1 MTNLKEMTQDIIN
14 AIYGKQDAVAHLT
27 NERTLDSHFDA
38 IDRFEQGIN
47 ILAMNNV
54 GDRYKEVATDNGS
67 KIVRVVGRDKA
78 DKRELWNGR
87 LQYTMYKSESE
98 KYLPK
103 KSASTA
109 SIKVKN
115 FSKKST
121 YIPTPERVDIDYSTL
136 KPNSSLNYYSVVSY
150 RIFKKAVVLEVV
162 NPDSENT
169 AIQNR
174 ELPENNNLPLHIV
187 FRYEPLTKTG
197 QINPYDGLTQLKSFL
212 KKQKCVTTTKPAT
225 LRDALE
231 SLVGNTVDFG
241 VVYPYNYTTK
251 SDNLTVYSVF
261 GEFDTIEEQF
271 SEQNYSFED
280 STEYT
285 EVDDDCLGY
294 ESVKPEVYANINLKN
309 NRVISYDCHKEF
321 LEPIPLVYNHI
332 GYIFD

>member
-1 MTNLKEMTQDIIN
+1 MTTLQNLTQEIIN
-14 AIYGKQDAVAHLT
+14 AVQGQQDAITHLA

-54 GDRYKEVATDNGS
+54 GDRYKEIETDNGS
-67 KIVRVVGRDKA
+67 KRVRVVGRDKA

-121 YIPTPERVDIDYSTL
+121 YIPTNERVDIDYSAL

-150 RIFKKAVVLEVV
+150 KIYKKAVILEVL
-162 NPDSENT
+162 NPDNESD
-169 AIQNR
+169 ARQNR
-174 ELPENNNLPLHIV
+174 ELPEKNPQTLHIV
-187 FRYEPLTKTG
+187 FKYEPLTKTG

-212 KKQKCVTTTKPAT
+212 KNQKCVTTTKPAT

-251 SDNLTVYSVF
+251 SDKLTVFSVF
-261 GEFDTIEEQF
+261 GDFESFEEQF
-271 SEQNYSFED
+271 AE
-280 STEYT
+280 
-285 EVDDDCLGY
+285 
-294 ESVKPEVYANINLKN
+294 
-309 NRVISYDCHKEF
+309 
-321 LEPIPLVYNHI
+321 
-332 GYIFD
+332 

>member
-1 MTNLKEMTQDIIN
+1 MTNLKEMTQEIIN
-14 AIYGKQDAVAHLT
+14 AVYGKQDAVTHLA

-54 GDRYKEVATDNGS
+54 GDRYKEVATENGS
-67 KIVRVVGRDKA
+67 KIVRVVGKDKA
-78 DKRELWNGR
+78 DKRELWNGK
-87 LQYTMYKSESE
+87 LQYTMYKSESD

-103 KSASTA
+103 KSASKA

-121 YIPTPERVDIDYSTL
+121 YIHTTERADIDYSAL

-150 RIFKKAVVLEVV
+150 RIFKKAVILEVL
-162 NPDSENT
+162 NPDHESD
-169 AIQNR
+169 ARQNR
-174 ELPENNNLPLHIV
+174 ELPEKNPQTLHIV
-187 FRYEPLTKTG
+187 FKYEPLTKTG

-212 KKQKCVTTTKPAT
+212 KNQKCVTTTKPAT

-251 SDNLTVYSVF
+251 SDQLTVFSVF
-261 GEFDTIEEQF
+261 GDFESFEEQF
-271 SEQNYSFED
+271 
-280 STEYT
+280 TE
-285 EVDDDCLGY
+285 
-294 ESVKPEVYANINLKN
+294 
-309 NRVISYDCHKEF
+309 
-321 LEPIPLVYNHI
+321 
-332 GYIFD
+332 